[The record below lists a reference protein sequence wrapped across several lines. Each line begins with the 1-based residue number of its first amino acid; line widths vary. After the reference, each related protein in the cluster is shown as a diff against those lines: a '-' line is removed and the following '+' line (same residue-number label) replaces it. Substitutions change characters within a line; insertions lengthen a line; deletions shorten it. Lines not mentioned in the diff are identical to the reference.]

1 MVKAYLQRSS
11 RSSWGGRVELP
22 GPPAPLPPRFT
33 PAICTCIIWKKA
45 KGSSRLRIFT
55 SCLAP
60 PRTPPVVRPKTQRAS
75 FTFVFR
81 LQKPKHAGRFCEF
94 VQSTLLQDSANTRTH
109 SERFCQARSLT
120 LQDSTNTRIH
130 SERFCQ
136 LTLVYSPRFC
146 EYAFSL
152 WNILRVTLV
161 CSPRS
166 CDYAHSLCKIP
177 RVHSI
182 HSPRFCEYGH
192 SLNKIPQVRFTFAI
206 PRFCEEAHSLWNILR
221 VIIISIF

>member
-1 MVKAYLQRSS
+1 MVKTYLQRSS

-22 GPPAPLPPRFT
+22 SPPAPLPPRFT

-45 KGSSRLRIFT
+45 KGSCRLRIFT

-60 PRTPPVVRPKTQRAS
+60 ARTPPVVRPKTQRAS

-81 LQKPKHAGRFCEF
+81 LQNPN
-94 VQSTLLQDSANTRTH
+94 TLEDSASSFNPLASKILRI
-109 SERFCQARSLT
+109 RLPT
-120 LQDSTNTRIH
+120 LKEDSANTRIH

-136 LTLVYSPRFC
+136 VTLACSPRFC

-161 CSPRS
+161 CSPRF

-182 HSPRFCEYGH
+182 HSPRFREYGH
-192 SLNKIPQVRFTFAI
+192 SLNKIPQIRFTFAI
-206 PRFCEEAHSLWNILR
+206 PRFCEEAHSLWNILW
-221 VIIISIF
+221 VIIISAFFWNFLYVA